1 MEHDQIYNQVQEI
14 LEEALGAD
22 AEEIVSTASLVADLG
37 AESIDFLDISFKLEQ
52 VFDFKIAQGELFPE
66 NLMENADW
74 VNDRKFTASGIAEL
88 KKCMPHVNFESYSD
102 NPDVSKVGEVIT
114 VKSICDFVE
123 RKLIANQTSD

>member
-1 MEHDQIYNQVQEI
+1 MDHNQIYNQVQEI

-22 AEEIVSTASLVADLG
+22 PEEIVSTASLVADLG

-66 NLMENADW
+66 NLMENPDW
-74 VNDRKFTASGIAEL
+74 VNDGKFTESGMEEL
-88 KKCMPHVNFESYSD
+88 KKCMPHVNFDSYSN
-102 NPDVSKVGEVIT
+102 NPEVSKVGEVIT

-123 RKLIANQTSD
+123 RKIIANQASD